1 MSLAKKVARKVDI
14 EVEREV
20 AAVAEVHRNQLVS
33 AEGTETPRTNA
44 FRFTIR
50 ETRERFSLSKAF
62 LPAVAAERL
71 RTQSVDDAMATLA
84 TQVATSL
91 KAAQE
96 QAAVELDKGVA
107 AAVGKNPSFC
117 CTSLPLLG
125 VSTWMERGRQQN
137 HSLAGGQVAAAV
149 AREKAAAEAVMLRQ
163 VLETKAAES
172 MLRQVPQPGLK
183 R

>member
-1 MSLAKKVARKVDI
+1 M
-14 EVEREV
+14 
-20 AAVAEVHRNQLVS
+20 
-33 AEGTETPRTNA
+33 
-44 FRFTIR
+44 
-50 ETRERFSLSKAF
+50 
-62 LPAVAAERL
+62 AAERL

-107 AAVGKNPSFC
+107 AAVGR
-117 CTSLPLLG
+117 TVILLHLPPFTRCFNMDG
-125 VSTWMERGRQQN
+125 EGRQQN

-163 VLETKAAES
+163 VSETKAAES